1 MIQAFYN
8 QLVRPHKIMAKNGK
22 NENRKGLSAKS
33 VKKLHGVLHKALQ
46 QAVLC
51 QYVKT
56 NPCDACKLP
65 RVEKAKTN
73 AIQVNERYA
82 MTIMEAAKYYSI
94 GIKRLRQMAEEHLG
108 DFAIFHGNKY
118 LIIRERFE
126 EFLSKT
132 SAI

>member
-1 MIQAFYN
+1 M
-8 QLVRPHKIMAKNGK
+8 KNDI
-22 NENRKGLSAKS
+22 
-33 VKKLHGVLHKALQ
+33 
-46 QAVLC
+46 
-51 QYVKT
+51 
-56 NPCDACKLP
+56 P
-65 RVEKAKTN
+65 
-73 AIQVNERYA
+73 VNERYYS